1 MPEFS
6 VVLRGYDRRQVDEVV
21 ARVEGTLGRAP
32 LYGRPV
38 TLKEFGWIEYDVVA
52 RGYDRFEVDGQ
63 MRNYRRELAA
73 REGVELA
80 YEPEQDAGLSLVLGS
95 GSRDPGDSLPTTDP
109 LTTEIRGE
117 HSFPIR
123 FRGYDRAQVNAL
135 IARIWGTLGRV
146 PLEGEPVTREEL
158 NNPRLD
164 IVIRGY
170 DRTTVDQAI
179 GRYLRDLLD
188 RSR

>member
-21 ARVEGTLGRAP
+21 ARVEATLGRLP
-32 LYGRPV
+32 LHGKPM
-38 TLKEFGWIEYDVVA
+38 TLKEFGWIEFDVVT

-63 MRNYRRELAA
+63 MRTYRRELAA
-73 REGVELA
+73 REGVELT
-80 YEPEQDAGLSLVLGS
+80 YDPEPDAGLALVLGS
-95 GSRDPGDSLPTTDP
+95 EPGDLGDFQPSDP
-109 LTTEIRGE
+109 VTTEIRGE

-158 NNPRLD
+158 NDPRLD
-164 IVIRGY
+164 VVLRGY